1 MFYSSKRPSIT
12 TQIFVLIPAFL
23 TIVTIFLLIIGFA
36 AAGETY
42 RAFIARDVSARIA
55 EVVSLCEFQNPS
67 PTADDYKGSDKAIPC
82 NDTAAA
88 AELYRRGFILSYE
101 RYRKLKLEL
110 QQSPLITTT
119 LVVSNAEVGT
129 LAVGDKLLVRVPI
142 LRNSEKVELASF
154 PPASLQL
161 VKLLKYGAFAYVA
174 LWILFFLFY
183 RQIREAIVEIWYPE
197 TD

>member
-12 TQIFVLIPAFL
+12 TQIFVLLPAFL
-23 TIVTIFLLIIGFA
+23 MIGTIFLLIIGFA

-67 PTADDYKGSDKAIPC
+67 PTADDYRGSDKAIPC

-88 AELYRRGFILSYE
+88 GELYRRGFILSYE

-129 LAVGDKLLVRVPI
+129 LAVGDKLSVRVPI

-161 VKLLKYGAFAYVA
+161 VKLLKYAAFAYVA

-183 RQIREAIVEIWYPE
+183 RQIREAMVEVWCPE